1 MDKILFLPGDGI
13 GPSITASAREIL
25 SAAADGLEFVE
36 GDIGAAAYEKLDSLL
51 PRETLELANECGN
64 AICGP
69 LDLSSVDWNPRKDPL
84 NILRVQLD
92 LYAVCKRFV
101 TLSDDLGMPDID
113 TTLWFCSPV
122 PGKDIVE
129 TEDLSG
135 ITLTKYVR
143 KASYSRMMAKA
154 MSMSEISHGRK
165 VACLTSDTFPESSS
179 LFKECFMDIFGTG
192 EFELSTESVQR
203 WAAFATRKPS
213 EYETVVCVD
222 LFGRMAGGLL
232 AGLTG
237 GNHISPN
244 NYIGD
249 EYFLSESSA
258 PQENVEPGYVNPTS
272 MIIGGYMALFNMG
285 RAKEADAVM
294 EALCETYR
302 AGERT
307 PDVGGTLT
315 TEEFTDRII
324 RRI

>member
-1 MDKILFLPGDGI
+1 MDKILLLPGDGI
-13 GPSITASAREIL
+13 GPSITASTREIL
-25 SAAADGLEFVE
+25 SAATEGIEFVE
-36 GDIGAAAYEKLDSLL
+36 ADIGATAYDKVGNLL
-51 PRETLELANECGN
+51 PRETLGLANECKT
-64 AICGP
+64 ALCGP

-92 LYAVCKRFV
+92 LYAVCKRFL

-135 ITLTKYVR
+135 VTLTKYVR

-154 MSMSEISHGRK
+154 MSMTEMSHRKK
-165 VACLTSDTFPESSS
+165 VACITSDTFPESSS
-179 LFKECFMDIFGTG
+179 MFKECFTDIFGTG
-192 EFELSTESVQR
+192 EFELTTESVHR
-203 WAAFATRKPS
+203 WAAFAARKPS
-213 EYETVVCVD
+213 DYETVICVD
-222 LFGRMAGGLL
+222 LFGKMAGGMM

-244 NYIGD
+244 TYIGD
-249 EYFLSESSA
+249 DFFLSESSA
-258 PQENVEPGYVNPTS
+258 PQENVEPGYENPTS
-272 MIIGGYMALFNMG
+272 MIIGGYMALWNLG
-285 RAKEADAVM
+285 RGKEASAVM

-307 PDVGGTLT
+307 PDMGGDLT
-315 TEEFTDRII
+315 TEEFTGRVI